1 MPALKYAIN
10 INGVTQLMMMK
21 ADVLSDL
28 NHIKICTHYKHHGE
42 LIDYLPF
49 DADDANLEPI
59 YIEMP
64 AWKEDLTKL
73 ETIEGAPKE
82 LMDYI
87 HYLEEQLETPI
98 KIVSV
103 GPDRTQTLSR

>member
-1 MPALKYAIN
+1 
-10 INGVTQLMMMK
+10 
-21 ADVLSDL
+21 
-28 NHIKICTHYKHHGE
+28 
-42 LIDYLPF
+42 
-49 DADDANLEPI
+49 
-59 YIEMP
+59 MP